1 MNHQEYDTHTRYYH
15 LHHFIILPLAFFFFI
30 WTVKLAL
37 EDLANDWLYIL
48 VGLLFILISFVSRI
62 YANKN
67 QDRIIRLE
75 MRLRYF
81 QLMNV
86 PFTEKEN
93 MLDIHQIVALRFA
106 SDDELLEL
114 IDRAILQ
121 NLSPKEIKKSIREW
135 QGDFMRV

>member
-15 LHHFIILPLAFFFFI
+15 LHHFIILPLAFFLFI

-37 EDLANDWLYIL
+37 EDPANDWLYIL

>member
-15 LHHFIILPLAFFFFI
+15 LHHFIILPLAFFLFL

-37 EDLANDWLYIL
+37 EDPANDWLYIL

-81 QLMNV
+81 QLTNV

-93 MLDIHQIVALRFA
+93 MLEIHQIVALRFA
-106 SDDELLEL
+106 SDDELLGL
-114 IDRAILQ
+114 IDKAILQ

>member
-15 LHHFIILPLAFFFFI
+15 LHHFIILPLAFFLFI
-30 WTVKLAL
+30 GTVKLAL
-37 EDLANDWLYIL
+37 EDPVNDWLYLL
-48 VGLLFILISFVSRI
+48 VGILFILISFVARI

-81 QLMNV
+81 QLTNE

-93 MLDIHQIVALRFA
+93 MLEIHQIVALRFA
-106 SDDELLEL
+106 SDDELLGL
-114 IDRAILQ
+114 IDKAILQ

-135 QGDFMRV
+135 QADFMRV

>member
-1 MNHQEYDTHTRYYH
+1 MNQDYDTHTRYYH
-15 LHHFIILPLAFFFFI
+15 LHHFIIMPLAFFLFI
-30 WTVKLAL
+30 WTCILTL
-37 EDLANDWLYIL
+37 ENPDENWLYIL
-48 VGLLFILISFVSRI
+48 VGVLFILISFNARI

-81 QLMNV
+81 QLTNA

-93 MLDIHQIVALRFA
+93 LLNIKQIVALRFA
-106 SDDELLEL
+106 SDEEILDL
-114 IDRAILQ
+114 IDKAILQ
-121 NLSPKEIKKSIREW
+121 NLTPKEIKKSIHEW

>member
-1 MNHQEYDTHTRYYH
+1 MNQDYDTHTRYYH
-15 LHHFIILPLAFFFFI
+15 LHHFIIMPLAFFLFI
-30 WTVKLAL
+30 WTCILTL
-37 EDLANDWLYIL
+37 ENPDENWLYIL
-48 VGLLFILISFVSRI
+48 VGVLFILISFNARI

-81 QLMNV
+81 QLTNV

-93 MLDIHQIVALRFA
+93 LLNIKQIVALRFA
-106 SDDELLEL
+106 SDEEILDL
-114 IDRAILQ
+114 IDKAILQ
-121 NLSPKEIKKSIREW
+121 NLTPKEIKKSIHEW

>member
-15 LHHFIILPLAFFFFI
+15 LHHFIILPLAFFLFI

-37 EDLANDWLYIL
+37 EDPANDWLYIL

-62 YANKN
+62 HANKN

>member
-15 LHHFIILPLAFFFFI
+15 LHHFIILPLAFFLFL

-37 EDLANDWLYIL
+37 EDPANDWLYIL

-81 QLMNV
+81 QLTNV

-93 MLDIHQIVALRFA
+93 MLEIHQIVALRFA
-106 SDDELLEL
+106 SDEELLGL
-114 IDRAILQ
+114 IDKAILQ